1 MRFSGENRSH
11 PGALSKQGFLP
22 CLSTIRNSKRRTRSK
37 SFKIAQKTVFE
48 AKGQQHIAGEVI
60 QR

>member
-1 MRFSGENRSH
+1 MV
-11 PGALSKQGFLP
+11 
-22 CLSTIRNSKRRTRSK
+22 NSKSL
-37 SFKIAQKTVFE
+37 KIVQKTAFE